1 MKVTDKL
8 LFQLCHGSNMSL
20 SVCCKFHS
28 IAISKFHQLNKKR
41 PQEIALMKT
50 GQKSEETG

>member
-1 MKVTDKL
+1 MKVTDKHL
-8 LFQLCHGSNMSL
+8 SQPCHGGNMSL
-20 SVCCKFHS
+20 SVSCEFRS

-50 GQKSEETG
+50 WQKSEETG